1 MDLDV
6 RVIESL
12 ESALHIP
19 LDRSRIR
26 PETPLMGAIP
36 EFDSMAAVA
45 LLTTLEERFGFTIA
59 DDEFDDATFA
69 TFGSLNAFV
78 QGKLD
83 ALSRG

>member
-6 RVIESL
+6 RVIEAV

-36 EFDSMAAVA
+36 EFDSMTAVA
-45 LLTTLEERFGFTIA
+45 LLTTLEERFGFAIA
-59 DDEFDDATFA
+59 DDEFDGATFA

-83 ALSRG
+83 ALRRG

>member
-6 RVIESL
+6 RVIDSL

-19 LDRSRIR
+19 LDRSRIGA
-26 PETPLMGAIP
+26 ETPLMGAIP
-36 EFDSMAAVA
+36 EFDSMTAVA

-59 DDEFDDATFA
+59 DGELDGATFA

-78 QGKLD
+78 LGKLD
-83 ALSRG
+83 ALQRG

>member
-1 MDLDV
+1 MDLDA

-12 ESALHIP
+12 EAALHIP

-45 LLTTLEERFGFTIA
+45 LLTALEERFGFTIA
-59 DDEFDDATFA
+59 DDEFDGATFA

-83 ALSRG
+83 ALGQG